1 MTVRMYRSARIK
13 NVFSTEFRLNCGDG
27 LLDVE
32 SLNVARYK
40 IIKVSSELVLRVSAT
55 MSKAPNMTFKMA
67 SSFIEESLR

>member
-13 NVFSTEFRLNCGDG
+13 NVFSTEFRQNCGDG

-40 IIKVSSELVLRVSAT
+40 TNKVIFRISVKGVSYHA
-55 MSKAPNMTFKMA
+55 KGAKHD
-67 SSFIEESLR
+67 I

>member
-13 NVFSTEFRLNCGDG
+13 NVFSTEFRQNICGDG

-40 IIKVSSELVLRVSAT
+40 TIKVIFRISVKGVSYHVKGA
-55 MSKAPNMTFKMA
+55 KHG
-67 SSFIEESLR
+67 I

>member
-13 NVFSTEFRLNCGDG
+13 NVFSTEFRQNCGDG

-40 IIKVSSELVLRVSAT
+40 AIKVLFGISVKDVNYHVKGA
-55 MSKAPNMTFKMA
+55 KHD
-67 SSFIEESLR
+67 I